1 VPKLHEQCIACRL
14 HRGDLSAPGGPIYRD
29 DLWVLEH
36 IIEPIPMAGW
46 LVLKPVRHV
55 ESFAELT
62 PDEASAFGPLTRRV
76 TIAMTEVI
84 RPAKIYLSMY
94 MEGANAAHLHV
105 HLIPRMD
112 DTTPNR
118 RGPWI
123 FEYAREST
131 VTRTNLGDVALA
143 TQVASRVRLLLDQ
156 SWATP

>member
-1 VPKLHEQCIACRL
+1 LVPTLHEECIACRL
-14 HRGDLSAPGGPIYRD
+14 HKGELSAPGGPILRNH
-29 DLWVLEH
+29 LWVLEH

-62 PDEASAFGPLTRRV
+62 LEEASSFGPLTRRI
-76 TIAMTEVI
+76 TMAMTEVI

-105 HLIPRMD
+105 HLIPRMEN
-112 DTTPNR
+112 TPSER

-123 FEYAREST
+123 FEYARESSAT
-131 VTRTNLGDVALA
+131 LKNLGDVAFA
-143 TQVASRVRLLLDQ
+143 TQIASSVRLLLNQ
-156 SWATP
+156 S